1 MALRLRRGTDA
12 ERLLITPLQ
21 GELIYTNDTKQLY
34 AGDGTTAGGILVSA
48 DAATTLNALNDT
60 DLTGKTNGDVLQWNG
75 IKWVPATIAS
85 GVGDGVVEGSN
96 YRINIVGDDSS
107 ILLNSS
113 TGTFTGRHN
122 GTVVGSDG
130 TILVD
135 AETNVFD
142 GRLVGNVSG
151 DIRGSVFGDD
161 STVLVDGVNSKI
173 VGDIETT
180 KEITVS
186 CDASNNSLVVT
197 GLAGASS
204 TGPTYTSRSS
214 NGTIAAPTA
223 TVGATTGDGLLD
235 LHGEGY
241 DGASFVTA
249 GIIRIAADLDQTVA
263 TGQVPGRINFITANA
278 GGSLVNLLT
287 FNSAGN
293 LGIGLPRPDEKLHVN
308 GNAKVG
314 GFVQFGSLTTT
325 ERDALT
331 AANGMVIYNTTDN
344 KFQGYENSS
353 WANLI

>member
-21 GELIYTNDTKQLY
+21 GELIYTTDTKLLY
-34 AGDGTTAGGILVSA
+34 VGDGTTAGGTTA
-48 DAATTLNALNDT
+48 GAATTLNALNDT
-60 DLTGKTNGDVLQWNG
+60 DLTGKSNGDVIQWNSTSS
-75 IKWVPATIAS
+75 KWEAAS
-85 GVGDGVVEGSN
+85 KDGVVEGSN
-96 YRINIVGDDSS
+96 YRISILGDDSS
-107 ILLNSS
+107 ILLDTITN
-113 TGTFTGRHN
+113 TFTGRHK
-122 GTVVGSDG
+122 GDVRAEDG
-130 TILVD
+130 TTLVD
-135 AETNVFD
+135 ATQKVFD
-142 GRLVGNVSG
+142 GRLVGDVSG

-180 KEITVS
+180 TEVTVNCS
-186 CDASNNSLVVT
+186 TSNNSLVVT

-204 TGPTYTSRSS
+204 TGPTYVSKSS
-214 NGTIAAPTA
+214 NGTIAVPTA
-223 TVGATTGDGLLD
+223 TVGGSTGDGLMD
-235 LHGEGY
+235 LHGDGY
-241 DGASFVTA
+241 DGTQYITSA
-249 GIIRIAADLDQTVA
+249 IIRIAADLDQTVT

-278 GGSLVNLLT
+278 GGTLANLLT

-308 GNAKVG
+308 GNAKVN
-314 GFVQFGSLTTT
+314 GFVQFGSLTTV

-344 KFQGYENSS
+344 KFQGYENSG

>member
-34 AGDGTTAGGILVSA
+34 AGDGVTAGGTLVSA
-48 DAATTLNALNDT
+48 EAATTLDALTDT
-60 DLTGKTNGDVLQWNG
+60 DLIGKINGDVLQWNSTSSR
-75 IKWVPATIAS
+75 WEAAS
-85 GVGDGVVEGSN
+85 NDGVVEGSN
-96 YRINIVGDDSS
+96 YRINIQGDDSS
-107 ILLNSS
+107 ILLNTS
-113 TGTFTGRHN
+113 TGVFTGRHI
-122 GTVVGSDG
+122 GTVVGNDG

-142 GRLVGNVSG
+142 GRLVGNVTG
-151 DIRGSVFGDD
+151 DLRGSVFGDD
-161 STVLVDGVNSKI
+161 STVIIDGNNNTI

-180 KEITVS
+180 KEVTVR

-197 GLAGASS
+197 GLAGANS

-249 GIIRIAADLDQTVA
+249 AIIRIAADLDQTVA

-278 GGSLVNLLT
+278 GGTLANLLT

-353 WANLI
+353 WVNLI